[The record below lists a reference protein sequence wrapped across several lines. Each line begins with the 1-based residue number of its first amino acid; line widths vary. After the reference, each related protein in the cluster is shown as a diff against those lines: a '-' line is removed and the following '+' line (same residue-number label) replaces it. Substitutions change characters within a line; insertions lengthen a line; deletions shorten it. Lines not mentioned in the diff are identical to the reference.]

1 MGNSAA
7 SQFARAEVE
16 IYRTGSNAFG
26 GSMRVL
32 RSKSRDGVQRRF
44 WISDNGA
51 IVRDEQAEQQAWDN
65 VRQRSKQ
72 AMDKN
77 HQLAQLACQSSGKNK
92 AEVARDIADQAGLSV
107 DNVRA
112 KKLNELERA
121 GLLCQRTNSA
131 SGMYSPSE
139 KLAPVA
145 I

>member
-1 MGNSAA
+1 
-7 SQFARAEVE
+7 
-16 IYRTGSNAFG
+16 
-26 GSMRVL
+26 MRVL

-131 SGMYSPSE
+131 SGMYSPGE